1 MLDHTRTAMGSR
13 LIRQWI
19 EKPLYNPLH
28 IARRQQAV
36 GALCDDVIARTALT
50 DALKRVFDMERLI
63 GRVAYGTAN
72 CRDLRALSAAI
83 SCLPE
88 IKTQAA
94 LFGQAMLREL
104 TGKIDL
110 LEDIRALV
118 EQAIVDEPPILLREG
133 GMIRKGFN
141 EEIDRLRD
149 LASGGK
155 GKIAE
160 IEQAERER
168 TGIVK
173 LKIGQTVCSAIILR
187 SPLQCGGG
195 SENYILAADARTAP
209 PYHRGA
215 ETVESTVLGVR
226 NA

>member
-1 MLDHTRTAMGSR
+1 M
-13 LIRQWI
+13 
-19 EKPLYNPLH
+19 
-28 IARRQQAV
+28 
-36 GALCDDVIARTALT
+36 CDDVIARTALT

-118 EQAIVDEPPILLREG
+118 EQAIVDEPPIL
-133 GMIRKGFN
+133 F
-141 EEIDRLRD
+141 
-149 LASGGK
+149 GK
-155 GKIAE
+155 
-160 IEQAERER
+160 
-168 TGIVK
+168 
-173 LKIGQTVCSAIILR
+173 
-187 SPLQCGGG
+187 
-195 SENYILAADARTAP
+195 AA
-209 PYHRGA
+209 
-215 ETVESTVLGVR
+215 
-226 NA
+226 

>member
-1 MLDHTRTAMGSR
+1 M
-13 LIRQWI
+13 IRQWI

-155 GKIAE
+155 GKIGRNRAGGTRAYRYQ
-160 IEQAERER
+160 QAENR
-168 TGIVK
+168 
-173 LKIGQTVCSAIILR
+173 
-187 SPLQCGGG
+187 LQPC
-195 SENYILAADARTAP
+195 
-209 PYHRGA
+209 
-215 ETVESTVLGVR
+215 VR
-226 NA
+226 LLY